1 MSVEAITWA
10 LKQPVDKSSAKFVL
24 VVLANCAGG
33 DNWEAYPSV
42 AYLAEAT
49 GQDRKTVLTNMA
61 RLVAAGLIRDTGH
74 RRGTTNQ
81 VIVYRINPSSAAVH
95 HGDASAPSPSVE
107 HQIKQSQKRDRSSV
121 EHFDSEQA
129 RNWDSFEAGT
139 VPFFPGNSPVFPPKQ
154 SQKRDTEPS
163 YNHQETAT
171 PHTTAV
177 DAAQGVCGTQA
188 GFIAAALNRAAMA
201 LNRPDLRITSQ
212 HPGLIAAAGEG
223 VTAEHLLELS
233 DVYPDKPAGYLITAA
248 RRQRASGANTI
259 TSGAS
264 ANAIH
269 RECASERTLRLS
281 LEAIERER
289 ASNAGSDFLDAD
301 FHRLDSHV

>member
-81 VIVYRINPSSAAVH
+81 VIVYRLNPPSAAAQQ
-95 HGDASAPSPSVE
+95 GDASAPSPSVE

-121 EHFDSEQA
+121 EHFDIEEA
-129 RNWDSFEAGT
+129 RNWDSFEGQT
-139 VPFFPGNSPVFPPKQ
+139 VPFFPGNSPVFPPEQ

-163 YNHQETAT
+163 YNHQGSNT
-171 PHTTAV
+171 PHTTGA
-177 DAAQGVCGTQA
+177 DSAQGVCGTPA
-188 GFIAAALNRAAMA
+188 GFIAAALNRAALS
-201 LNRPDLRITSQ
+201 LNRPGLRTTSQ
-212 HPGLIAAAGEG
+212 HPDLIAAAGEG

-248 RRQRASGANTI
+248 RRQRATGANTI

-264 ANAIH
+264 AHAIP
-269 RECASERTLRLS
+269 RESAAERTQRFAR
-281 LEAIERER
+281 EAIQRE
-289 ASNAGSDFLDAD
+289 AADHAATDLDHGDRHGVDA
-301 FHRLDSHV
+301 HV

>member
-81 VIVYRINPSSAAVH
+81 VIVYRLNPPTAAAQQ
-95 HGDASAPSPSVE
+95 GDAPAPFPAVE
-107 HQIKQSQKRDRSSV
+107 HQIEQSQKRDRSSV
-121 EHFDSEQA
+121 EHFGEEQA
-129 RNWDSFEAGT
+129 RNWDSFEEVT
-139 VPFFPGNSPVFPPKQ
+139 VPFFPAKSPVFPPKQ

-163 YNHQETAT
+163 YNHQGTNT
-171 PHTTAV
+171 PHTTGADAV
-177 DAAQGVCGTQA
+177 QGVCGTQA
-188 GFIAAALNRAAMA
+188 GSIAAALNRGALA
-201 LNRPDLRITSQ
+201 LNRPGLRITSQ
-212 HPGLIAAAGEG
+212 NPDLIAAAGEG
-223 VTAEHLLELS
+223 VTAQHLLELS
-233 DVYPDKPAGYLITAA
+233 DVYPDKPAGYLIAAA
-248 RRQRASGANTI
+248 RRQRATGANTI

-264 ANAIH
+264 AHAVP
-269 RECASERTLRLS
+269 RESAAERTQRFAR
-281 LEAIERER
+281 EAIQRE
-289 ASNAGSDFLDAD
+289 AAGYAVAD
-301 FHRLDSHV
+301 FDHSDCHGVDAHG